1 MAGRPA
7 PTATASASSAAP
19 HNPVPARLRRER
31 RKRAEARLRLQL
43 VRDGV
48 ALAGHRGGPVENLTS
63 SNAGVLAEIAAI
75 RTTVAHLVARLDALI
90 GSSGGMSAGTVLS
103 PRPCGPPR
111 EDVVPV
117 VVQGGGAALSA
128 APHLGLSAGQGGQ
141 GRGAAG
147 TETGDSGI
155 ANAAVAA
162 LPDAVAAHVAK
173 RAKISIVDASNVTSQ
188 WEVLPFRDRQRVHAV
203 PSLTSAPGRMLEIGE
218 FLSGVL
224 QAPDVAGVEW
234 LRLAGGQGYVAA
246 AVAEQRLPGMP
257 VFLAQL
263 RLRRRCS
270 SGRGVRALSGDS

>member
-19 HNPVPARLRRER
+19 RNPVPARLRRER

-103 PRPCGPPR
+103 PRPCGPP
-111 EDVVPV
+111 
-117 VVQGGGAALSA
+117 QGGGAALSA

-263 RLRRRCS
+263 RLRQPCS